1 MDRRSYGALQNPLQ
15 GDFGESWLEAVA
27 AGCDIL
33 HGRPT
38 TLDLEK
44 ADVELVLMG
53 EYDGSSN
60 PTVKVQVK
68 TIGMSELRKQ
78 GDSYTYDLDVK
89 TYEVLRRTNHA
100 VRRILA
106 VIWVDDP
113 GKRVR
118 LHDEGTLLVG
128 AGAWVS
134 LEGLPASSNEAT
146 QVVRLP
152 VGNTLDGPGLEKMLV
167 TYGVRGTSIVP
178 EFDPWGAS

>member
-15 GDFGESWLEAVA
+15 GDFGEQWLEAVA

-44 ADVELVLMG
+44 ADVELTLMG
-53 EYDGSSN
+53 EHGGSVN

-68 TIGMSELRKQ
+68 TMALSDLRKQ
-78 GDSYTYDLDVK
+78 DDGYSYDLDIK
-89 TYEVLRRTNHA
+89 TYDVLRRTNHA

-106 VIWVDDP
+106 VIAVDEP

-118 LHDEGTLLVG
+118 LHDEGTLLG
-128 AGAWVS
+128 GIGAWAS
-134 LEGLPASSNEAT
+134 LEGLPASANET
-146 QVVRLP
+146 SQVVKLP
-152 VGNTLDGPGLEKMLV
+152 LGNTLDGPGLEKMLV

-178 EFDPWGAS
+178 EFDPWGES